1 LNKPPQDNIV
11 AEISPAKGKQMKWD
25 YEKVIHQELVGKTQ
39 QIQAKMDTLIEL
51 YPNISKDIKKI
62 PINIEQDWQ
71 ALPYHEM

>member
-1 LNKPPQDNIV
+1 
-11 AEISPAKGKQMKWD
+11 MKWD

>member
-1 LNKPPQDNIV
+1 MKQD
-11 AEISPAKGKQMKWD
+11 Q
-25 YEKVIHQELVGKTQ
+25 EKVIHQELVGKTQ

-51 YPNISKDIKKI
+51 YPNISKDIQKI